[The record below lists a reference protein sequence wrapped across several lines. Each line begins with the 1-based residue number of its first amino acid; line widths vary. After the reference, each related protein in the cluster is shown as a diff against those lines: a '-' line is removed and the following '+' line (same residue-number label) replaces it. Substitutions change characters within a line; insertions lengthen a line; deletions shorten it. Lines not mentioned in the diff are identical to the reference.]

1 MRIPITCTSSLR
13 YYRVAEHRKEVENSS
28 ELEMTNIDLLN
39 GFRVNVQVRDRL
51 SASVEPSL
59 QRVDLGRPTRLTCR
73 VSGMPVTSVT
83 WYKDGRPIPPLPRI
97 TTYDRTLHI
106 GQVSLDLLVL
116 STFFFLFFYAFC
128 FLIRTSTCQ
137 LRPLAVLLPLPTL
150 FTFNVDHSK

>member
-1 MRIPITCTSSLR
+1 M
-13 YYRVAEHRKEVENSS
+13 
-28 ELEMTNIDLLN
+28 
-39 GFRVNVQVRDRL
+39 NVQVRDRL

-73 VSGMPVTSVT
+73 VSGTPVTSVT

-116 STFFFLFFYAFC
+116 STSFFLIFFFIFYFIFSFYAFC